1 MLLPDDN
8 RSQRYDYSPGVT
20 LDHSSGWTSS
30 VLTESARAFTW
41 YDYLPCPLDVGGM
54 LAPPLPSLTTF
65 NYLIKL
71 H

>member
-20 LDHSSGWTSS
+20 SDRSSGWTGS

-41 YDYLPCPLDVGGM
+41 YVSLPRPLDVGGM
-54 LAPPLPSLTTF
+54 AGSTAPLV
-65 NYLIKL
+65 N
-71 H
+71 HV